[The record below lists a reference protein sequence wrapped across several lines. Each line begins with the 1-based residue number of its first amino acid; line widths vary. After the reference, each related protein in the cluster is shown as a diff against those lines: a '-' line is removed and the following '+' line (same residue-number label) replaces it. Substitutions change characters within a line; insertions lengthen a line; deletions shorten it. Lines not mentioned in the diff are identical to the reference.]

1 MPRRKKQPPQSKL
14 QHITDA
20 SGWTHVIKGPPGLV
34 DPRTTDK
41 RLQHGKAA
49 ETKYTLET
57 YLDRFR
63 NHYTPTWR
71 ESSCFKSLTRILE
84 QDILPAENILITQC
98 ICLGLGS
105 MTTGSESSSYELAAL
120 VSMLDLIVSPYD
132 LFLPPTHPRG
142 RRLQADPGNPPGKTH
157 PIQEITFQDPIFTSL
172 DQTILKALG
181 HTVVETPHAFSKLND
196 TTLLFAPHLECL
208 HYATALEVATPA
220 LSVGSDVQIYIDGL
234 LSSLAETTKEGS
246 CQIFRSFMAK
256 VNSRQMPN
264 FERTPWCES
273 TCIFW
278 KESKQDNSG
287 ESRIEQGVR
296 SIELAER

>member
-1 MPRRKKQPPQSKL
+1 MTRRKKPPPQSKL

-20 SGWTHVIKGPPGLV
+20 SGWTHVIRGPPSIV
-34 DPRTTDK
+34 DPRTTDI
-41 RLQHGKAA
+41 RLQYGKAA

-63 NHYTPTWR
+63 NHYIPTWR
-71 ESSCFKSLTRILE
+71 ESSCFKSLTRIFE
-84 QDILPAENILITQC
+84 QDILPAENILISQC

-105 MTTGSESSSYELAAL
+105 MTAGSESSSYELAAL
-120 VSMLDLIVSPYD
+120 LSMLEIL
-132 LFLPPTHPRG
+132 
-142 RRLQADPGNPPGKTH
+142 GKTH
-157 PIQEITFQDPIFTSL
+157 PIQEIILQDPIFTPL
-172 DQTILKALG
+172 DQTILKTLG
-181 HTVVETPHAFSKLND
+181 YTVVETPCAFSKLND
-196 TTLLFAPHLECL
+196 TTFLFAPHLERL
-208 HYATALEVATPA
+208 HYATALEVATPE
-220 LSVGSDVQIYIDGL
+220 LSVGSDVQIYVDGL

-246 CQIFRSFMAK
+246 CQIFQNFVAK
-256 VNSRQMPN
+256 TNSRQMPN

-278 KESKQDNSG
+278 KKSKQDNSG